1 MLKIIKYSNLKNN
14 NQKNIPCSTSSIPE
28 KLIKYNGFLILN
40 SKILFVLVSY
50 NKNNNLLFY
59 DIEYNNNNL
68 NIKENFNISNK
79 NIYNFYNL
87 LNNYY
92 NEIKILLFINP
103 LIFFSTSQGGDFP
116 LNQEK
121 SSSLTNILNISYLN
135 ISKNEKCKILKF
147 NDNNNSVISTMSSII
162 LSKFNLSSK
171 YPCKNINCL
180 KFCGL
185 FNINSKIFF
194 VHQYLC
200 NCNDTIINKL
210 YLSDTTL
217 VNNNGSIFINKNDNN
232 IYEYNLSDIELIN
245 KLPYNIII
253 TNITY
258 CDLYKKLYILVSS
271 VNKYT
276 KCTNQG
282 DEQSGK
288 NPLLAR
294 TPPPEITDNS
304 YLLHLQWFDVLNI
317 FGNTLLFTN
326 NETND
331 LFSLNNNPYGI
342 LSFFDKLIIFSD
354 IINSSEKINDTSN
367 DSLGGLN
374 SCKYTILQIL
384 N

>member
-1 MLKIIKYSNLKNN
+1 MSAFIEISICFFLGISVCYTLLILVFNVSWFSIKTY
-14 NQKNIPCSTSSIPE
+14 STSE
-28 KLIKYNGFLILN
+28 KPVNTKVSVVLPVRNESENILQCLEKISSQN
-40 SKILFVLVSY
+40 YPTELFEIIVVDDSSTDNTVELLRDFISKKFS
-50 NKNNNLLFY
+50 
-59 DIEYNNNNL
+59 
-68 NIKENFNISNK
+68 
-79 NIYNFYNL
+79 
-87 LNNYY
+87 
-92 NEIKILLFINP
+92 IKITLL
-103 LIFFSTSQGGDFP
+103 
-116 LNQEK
+116 E
-121 SSSLTNILNISYLN
+121 
-135 ISKNEKCKILKF
+135 
-147 NDNNNSVISTMSSII
+147 